1 MSCRPRRKH
10 STRTITEKGRLV
22 PWLAASGPLAYTPE
36 DPPSSDYYFQYSWI
50 LPEIF
55 APAVN
60 KRRHFYFGAQ
70 YRDDSRELFSFWESA
85 REGRTNRVARQFGRT
100 DALEEIATPLAA
112 YSVRDRL
119 GRDLFLFV
127 QHGSY

>member
-1 MSCRPRRKH
+1 MASRSDIQALKASPSRPKRRAGATSYRPCRRH
-10 STRTITEKGRLV
+10 STRTVTENGCIV

-60 KRRHFYFGAQ
+60 RRRHFYFGAQ

-85 REGRTNRVARQFGRT
+85 REG
-100 DALEEIATPLAA
+100 
-112 YSVRDRL
+112 
-119 GRDLFLFV
+119 
-127 QHGSY
+127 